1 MMVQD
6 PFYFDFSK
14 QPDNEIWYTTF
25 DNKKLENNSGKSDDL
40 YFKGINYYTEGLQ
53 FIKHTYENGIGK
65 IIYNKPITKLGET
78 AIQLPIFGKQIKLNV
93 ISFPKQ
99 FQFISAYCF
108 NWYDDYAKTH
118 ITAIF
123 QVKNTSIILGQLSL
137 VPYKIYVQPNVN
149 VNIYSTHYNTTIVQR
164 RM

>member
-40 YFKGINYYTEGLQ
+40 YFKGLNYYTEGLQ

-78 AIQLPIFGKQIKLNV
+78 AIQLNYRNGPKLNV

-99 FQFISAYCF
+99 FYNCQAYCF
-108 NWYDDYAKTH
+108 NWYDDYATMR
-118 ITAIF
+118 ITTIF
-123 QVKNTSIILGQLSL
+123 SISAGNIILGQLSL

-149 VNIYSTHYNTTIVQR
+149 VTIHSTHYNTTILYR
-164 RM
+164 RL